1 MTDHT
6 LRVALCRSATAGAVG
21 SAEAGLV
28 EVNSEI
34 QQLIDIATELG
45 QYVRVDSSSRT
56 GLRWIKPFIP
66 NGTTPGSEVGSL
78 TSRGYYSFRF
88 RGKRHYNHRTVL
100 LLSGVFPPSG
110 KHEVDHMDRNRTNNH
125 LSNLRWV
132 TRSENHLNKGVCGT
146 YPWRYVA
153 KGRDGKYRAQH
164 WDRKRRRAV
173 WVGYFENP
181 YEAHIAAIAHKLE
194 HHWSIDNVN

>member
-1 MTDHT
+1 MNND
-6 LRVALCRSATAGAVG
+6 LQVALCRSITARAVG
-21 SAEAGLV
+21 SADASPID
-28 EVNSEI
+28 VNSEI
-34 QQLIDIATELG
+34 QQLLDTAKELG

-66 NGTTPGSEVGSL
+66 NGTLPGSEVGSR

-100 LLSGVFPPSG
+100 LLSGVFPPTG
-110 KHEVDHMDRNRTNNH
+110 KHEVDHIDRNRANNC

-132 TRSENHLNKGVCGT
+132 TRSENHLNKGVYGA
-146 YPWRYVA
+146 YPWRYVT
-153 KGRDGKYRAQH
+153 KGRDGLHRAQY

-181 YEAHIAAIAHKLE
+181 CEAHIAAIAHKLE
-194 HHWSIDNVN
+194 HHWSIDNVD